1 MKALLAV
8 VFVFLISIN
17 SNAQAAKLSS
27 PDSIYTIVEQN
38 PECPGGDAALM
49 KFLTKNIQ
57 YPVLANNDDFCG
69 KILMRFVIDTDGSV
83 INPQI
88 IRSCGPTFDK
98 ELLRV
103 INLLPKFKPG
113 YQNGKA
119 VKVYFNLPIVFEPN
133 R

>member
-1 MKALLAV
+1 VKTLHLLA
-8 VFVFLISIN
+8 FILLAFNYSKG
-17 SNAQAAKLSS
+17 QANDTGK
-27 PDSIYTIVEQN
+27 IYSTVEQN
-38 PECPGGDAALM
+38 PEYPGGDAALM

-57 YPVLANNDDFCG
+57 YPILASNDDFCG
-69 KILMRFVIDTDGSV
+69 KILIRFVIDTDGSV
-83 INPQI
+83 IKPQI

-103 INLLPKFKPG
+103 IKFLPRFKPG

-133 R
+133 K